1 MRIEGMTAG
10 YGARRVLED
19 FSLTWPDGGVT
30 ALSGPSGCGKTTL
43 LRCLAGLQPCS
54 VRVLELPPDPVLLFQ
69 EDRLLPWR
77 TAEQHITDVLPA
89 PGGGRRNAGWTW
101 WSWRG
106 RAPVTPGRSPGA
118 CAGGWPWP
126 GRWPAAGGCICW
138 MSPLPAWTRPGPGAS
153 SRASGRW
160 ASRCSSPG
168 TSPLSPPWPTGSFP
182 SRALLC
188 APVPRLETPSAI
200 SEEFMK
206 VPFKSPKTRL
216 RFRTFVV
223 S

>member
-77 TAEQHITDVLPA
+77 TAEQHITDVLPRA
-89 PGGGRRNAGWTW
+89 RRGGAERWLDLVEVAGGGGNPPPRPPG
-101 WSWRG
+101 RG
-106 RAPVTPGRSPGA
+106 GGPPPSRIERAPPPKGRG
-118 CAGGWPWP
+118 
-126 GRWPAAGGCICW
+126 
-138 MSPLPAWTRPGPGAS
+138 
-153 SRASGRW
+153 
-160 ASRCSSPG
+160 SRCL
-168 TSPLSPPWPTGSFP
+168 T
-182 SRALLC
+182 LLI
-188 APVPRLETPSAI
+188 ED
-200 SEEFMK
+200 
-206 VPFKSPKTRL
+206 
-216 RFRTFVV
+216 
-223 S
+223 